1 MEKTEEIKRYLNF
14 QKKLR
19 ALRLGEDL
27 GCKYACEVFKISKT
41 TYYNWKRK
49 FDKYGKGK
57 IIIPIS
63 TRFEKVLKRNGGL
76 IPDAGKITVTN
87 FNKTI
92 KSSRNC

>member
-41 TYYNWKRK
+41 TYYN
-49 FDKYGKGK
+49 
-57 IIIPIS
+57 
-63 TRFEKVLKRNGGL
+63 
-76 IPDAGKITVTN
+76 
-87 FNKTI
+87 
-92 KSSRNC
+92 

>member
-1 MEKTEEIKRYLNF
+1 MEKTEEIKRYLKF

-49 FDKYGKGK
+49 YDKYGEE
-57 IIIPIS
+57 
-63 TRFEKVLKRNGGL
+63 EKKQVNQKTDLFTIVGPTGL
-76 IPDAGKITVTN
+76 LT
-87 FNKTI
+87 
-92 KSSRNC
+92 